1 MRVCIAMAKP
11 KKPGVDSEIEKHL
24 VEIRDVT
31 LLSTFFSRAG
41 AIKSSG
47 KRRARSA
54 VEEVLAGEKMPRYG
68 SRASRENPIGL
79 VMAFLGA
86 ESKARWKVSS
96 KERNDS

>member
-1 MRVCIAMAKP
+1 MRACIAMAKT

-41 AIKSSG
+41 GIKSSG
-47 KRRARSA
+47 KRARSA
-54 VEEVLAGEKMPRYG
+54 VEEVLAGEKMPRYR

-86 ESKARWKVSS
+86 ESKARRKISS

>member
-1 MRVCIAMAKP
+1 MRVCIAMAKA
-11 KKPGVDSEIEKHL
+11 KKPDVDSEIEKHL

-41 AIKSSG
+41 GIKSSG
-47 KRRARSA
+47 KRRERRAA
-54 VEEVLAGEKMPRYG
+54 EEVLAGEKMPLYR

-86 ESKARWKVSS
+86 ESKAKWKVSR
-96 KERNDS
+96 KESNDS